1 MEKDTMPTQL
11 MYKPLPDSLMKI
23 KKEPS
28 VSELLQ
34 EGMKKQIEAEEKEN
48 DQLNTQN
55 TIGFKDGAER

>member
-1 MEKDTMPTQL
+1 
-11 MYKPLPDSLMKI
+11 MKI

-48 DQLNTQN
+48 DQLSSKN
-55 TIGFKDGAER
+55 TIIFKDGAER

>member
-1 MEKDTMPTQL
+1 
-11 MYKPLPDSLMKI
+11 MKI

-48 DQLNTQN
+48 DQLNSKN
-55 TIGFKDGAER
+55 TIGFKNGAER

>member
-1 MEKDTMPTQL
+1 
-11 MYKPLPDSLMKI
+11 MKI

-34 EGMKKQIEAEEKEN
+34 EGMKKQIEAEAEEKEN
-48 DQLNTQN
+48 DQLNSKN

>member
-1 MEKDTMPTQL
+1 MEEKKL
-11 MYKPLPDSLMKI
+11 

-48 DQLNTQN
+48 DILNSKN
-55 TIGFKDGAER
+55 TTCFKDGAER

>member
-1 MEKDTMPTQL
+1 
-11 MYKPLPDSLMKI
+11 MKI

-48 DQLNTQN
+48 DQLNSKN

>member
-1 MEKDTMPTQL
+1 
-11 MYKPLPDSLMKI
+11 MKI

-48 DQLNTQN
+48 DQLNSKN
-55 TIGFKDGAER
+55 TIGFKNGAEK

>member
-1 MEKDTMPTQL
+1 
-11 MYKPLPDSLMKI
+11 MKI

-34 EGMKKQIEAEEKEN
+34 EGMKKQIEAEEKDN

>member
-1 MEKDTMPTQL
+1 
-11 MYKPLPDSLMKI
+11 MKI

>member
-1 MEKDTMPTQL
+1 MEEKKL
-11 MYKPLPDSLMKI
+11 

-48 DQLNTQN
+48 DRLNTQN
-55 TIGFKDGAER
+55 TISFKDGAER

>member
-1 MEKDTMPTQL
+1 
-11 MYKPLPDSLMKI
+11 MKI

-48 DQLNTQN
+48 GYRDNDQLNSKN
-55 TIGFKDGAER
+55 TIGFKNGAER